1 MGFMVEMVA
10 IHMQNQYKK
19 VNPATIYLM
28 KNFKLL
34 KKLLKKRVCR
44 NTYSLFI
51 KGNYKVIDRLRKNK
65 IYYKVINRDRR
76 GVRMEQ
82 IKKIKQLFFNK
93 QFIIF
98 IVIGGVNT
106 ISSAIFSS
114 FYSVLLGDVEA
125 FIPGYA
131 TGILVSYVLNTLFT
145 FKDQFE
151 LKKLIKFAMST
162 IPNFL
167 IQFVTVY
174 VGVNLLHINNIIC
187 YGIAAVIGVP
197 ITFAILKLFVYRNK
211 AK

>member
-1 MGFMVEMVA
+1 
-10 IHMQNQYKK
+10 
-19 VNPATIYLM
+19 
-28 KNFKLL
+28 
-34 KKLLKKRVCR
+34 
-44 NTYSLFI
+44 
-51 KGNYKVIDRLRKNK
+51 
-65 IYYKVINRDRR
+65 
-76 GVRMEQ
+76 MEQ
-82 IKKIKQLFFNK
+82 IKKIRQLFFNK

-114 FYSVLLGDVEA
+114 FYSMLLGDVEA

-131 TGILVSYVLNTLFT
+131 TGILVSYMLNTLFT

-162 IPNFL
+162 IPNFI

-211 AK
+211 VK

>member
-1 MGFMVEMVA
+1 
-10 IHMQNQYKK
+10 
-19 VNPATIYLM
+19 
-28 KNFKLL
+28 
-34 KKLLKKRVCR
+34 
-44 NTYSLFI
+44 
-51 KGNYKVIDRLRKNK
+51 
-65 IYYKVINRDRR
+65 
-76 GVRMEQ
+76 MEQ

>member
-1 MGFMVEMVA
+1 
-10 IHMQNQYKK
+10 
-19 VNPATIYLM
+19 
-28 KNFKLL
+28 
-34 KKLLKKRVCR
+34 
-44 NTYSLFI
+44 
-51 KGNYKVIDRLRKNK
+51 
-65 IYYKVINRDRR
+65 
-76 GVRMEQ
+76 MEQ

-187 YGIAAVIGVP
+187 YGIAAIIGVP

>member
-1 MGFMVEMVA
+1 
-10 IHMQNQYKK
+10 
-19 VNPATIYLM
+19 
-28 KNFKLL
+28 
-34 KKLLKKRVCR
+34 
-44 NTYSLFI
+44 
-51 KGNYKVIDRLRKNK
+51 
-65 IYYKVINRDRR
+65 
-76 GVRMEQ
+76 MEQ
-82 IKKIKQLFFNK
+82 VKKIKQLFFNK

-125 FIPGYA
+125 FIPGYV
-131 TGILVSYVLNTLFT
+131 TGILVSYMLNTLFT

-187 YGIAAVIGVP
+187 YGIAAIIGVP